1 MTFRTRD
8 APEVDDALC
17 GVDLARAFLLT
28 DGRGGP
34 RLAGMKIDVDAL
46 SLREL
51 DALLVAAERRK
62 AVLSRRRP
70 VAVVR
75 AELIAFVLSQG
86 YAIDELVDAA
96 PPVAVAARRAKK
108 GKRAKVAAKYRD
120 PQNRRNTWSG
130 RGRMPR
136 WLAEKTRRG
145 QSPADFLIPGLARPT
160 AKKSSPIGQ
169 RTVFKQG

>member
-1 MTFRTRD
+1 
-8 APEVDDALC
+8 
-17 GVDLARAFLLT
+17 
-28 DGRGGP
+28 
-34 RLAGMKIDVDAL
+34 MKIDVDAL

-96 PPVAVAARRAKK
+96 PPGPVAARRAKK
-108 GKRAKVAAKYRD
+108 GKREKVAAKYRD

-130 RGRMPR
+130 RGRMPH
-136 WLAEKTRRG
+136 WLAEKTKRG
-145 QSPADFLIPGLARPT
+145 QSAADFLIPGLARPT

-169 RTVFKQG
+169 RTVFKQGLVRAAA